1 MNENNETKHE
11 DHKTEAEIKAFITET
26 KAMMDAGPEAGISF
40 EAGLE
45 RICKFIEPLSAESFL
60 RWIQVLVDV
69 YKTDEGTPP
78 GKEKLHKINV
88 GLNKMPV
95 FCDAISRFHDWKN
108 RLPTPENASAVA
120 QRLIDRISGCPSVD
134 ELERII
140 RDARTQREKF
150 ESVSAAGA
158 AFRQVI
164 DQQPASAM
172 ESRGKGAYFAAFKKH
187 VMGEEGL
194 PIRLYSALL
203 EETGGSAP
211 ESE

>member
-1 MNENNETKHE
+1 MDAEMKHE
-11 DHKTEAEIKAFITET
+11 DHKTEDEIKAFIAAT
-26 KAMMDAGPEAGISF
+26 KAAMDIGPENGVSF
-40 EAGLE
+40 EEGLD
-45 RICKFIEPLSAESFL
+45 RICKFIESLSAESFL
-60 RWIQVLVDV
+60 RWIQILVDT
-69 YKTDEGTPP
+69 YNADKGTPP

-108 RLPTPENASAVA
+108 HLPTPENASAVA
-120 QRLIDRISGCPSVD
+120 RRLIDRISGCPSVD

-158 AFRQVI
+158 AFREVI
-164 DQQPASAM
+164 DQQPVSVM
-172 ESRGKGAYFAAFKKH
+172 ESRGKSAYFAAFKKH

-203 EETGGSAP
+203 EETGAKP
-211 ESE
+211 AEQ